1 MRKRKEI
8 KMKNNN
14 GRKKSTKKLTIAL
27 CMVIFAVVF
36 SSTVYAVKLVNEQS
50 KVNELELPELDSMKI
65 TKQIKNIEK
74 SIKPQSISKM
84 NYKQIQEQLGVSLLN
99 SELSKDDKYMISDVE
114 TDNKDYAIIKC
125 DNYILGDTSNYSYNE
140 EGFYSFDE
148 GNLYKSPISLQA
160 DIILSETQLNNLWTT
175 DYLGMYGFV
184 EQFVS
189 EQGYKVN
196 LIEEKNDGNQP
207 QNFVSKK
214 IAVFVADGIR
224 YTLTGRTTVDNM
236 KQIVNSMK

>member
-1 MRKRKEI
+1 MYKFKINKKI
-8 KMKNNN
+8 KKIFVVSCM
-14 GRKKSTKKLTIAL
+14 IAIAIVL
-27 CMVIFAVVF
+27 G
-36 SSTVYAVKLVNEQS
+36 STVYAVKLVNEQS
-50 KVNELELPELDSMKI
+50 KVNELELPELDSMKV
-65 TKQIKNIEK
+65 TNQIKNREK
-74 SIKPQSISKM
+74 GIKSQSISRE

-125 DNYILGDTSNYSYNE
+125 DNYILGDTSNYSYND
-140 EGFYSFDE
+140 EGFYSYDE
-148 GNLYKSPISLQA
+148 GNLYKSPISIQA
-160 DIILSETQLNNLWTT
+160 DIILSETQLNNVWTT

-196 LIEEKNDGNQP
+196 LIESKNDGNQP

>member
-1 MRKRKEI
+1 
-8 KMKNNN
+8 MKNYN
-14 GRKKSTKKLTIAL
+14 GRGKSTKKLTVIL
-27 CMVIFAVVF
+27 CMMVFAIVF
-36 SSTVYAVKLVNEQS
+36 SSTIYAVKLVNEQS
-50 KVNELELPELDSMKI
+50 KVNELELPELDSMKV
-65 TKQIKNIEK
+65 TNQIKNREK
-74 SIKPQSISKM
+74 GIKPQSISRM

-99 SELSKDDKYMISDVE
+99 SELSKDDKYMITDVE

-125 DNYILGDTSNYSYNE
+125 DNYILGDTSNYSYND

-148 GNLYKSPISLQA
+148 GKLYKSPISIQA
-160 DIILSETQLNNLWTT
+160 DIVLSETQLNNLWTT
-175 DYLGMYGFV
+175 DYLGMYKFT

-196 LIEEKNDGNQP
+196 LIEETIDGIQP

-224 YTLTGRTTVDNM
+224 YTLTGRTTVENM

>member
-1 MRKRKEI
+1 
-8 KMKNNN
+8 MKNYN
-14 GRKKSTKKLTIAL
+14 GREKSTKKLTIVL
-27 CMVIFAVVF
+27 CMVVFAIVF

-74 SIKPQSISKM
+74 SIKSQSISRM

-125 DNYILGDTSNYSYNE
+125 DNYVLGDTSNYSYND

-148 GNLYKSPISLQA
+148 GKLYKSPISLQA
-160 DIILSETQLNNLWTT
+160 DIVLSETQLNNVWTT
-175 DYLGMYGFV
+175 DYLGMYSFV

-196 LIEEKNDGNQP
+196 LIEEENDGNQP

-214 IAVFVADGIR
+214 TAVFVADGIR
-224 YTLTGRTTVDNM
+224 YTLTGRTTVENM

>member
-1 MRKRKEI
+1 
-8 KMKNNN
+8 MKNYN
-14 GRKKSTKKLTIAL
+14 GRRKSTKKLTIVL
-27 CMVIFAVVF
+27 CMMVFAIVF
-36 SSTVYAVKLVNEQS
+36 SSTIYAVKLVNEQS
-50 KVNELELPELDSMKI
+50 KVNELELPELDPMKI
-65 TKQIKNIEK
+65 TKQIKNGERNIK
-74 SIKPQSISKM
+74 SQSISRE
-84 NYKQIQEQLGVSLLN
+84 NYKQIQERLGISLLN

-140 EGFYSFDE
+140 EGFYSYDE
-148 GNLYKSPISLQA
+148 GNLYKSPISIQA
-160 DIILSETQLNNLWTT
+160 DIILSETQLNNVWTT

-196 LIEEKNDGNQP
+196 LIESKNDGNQP

>member
-1 MRKRKEI
+1 
-8 KMKNNN
+8 MKNNN
-14 GRKKSTKKLTIAL
+14 GRKKSTKTLTIAL

-99 SELSKDDKYMISDVE
+99 SELSKDDRYMITDVE
-114 TDNKDYAIIKC
+114 TDSKDYAIIKC

-140 EGFYSFDE
+140 EGFYSYDE

-160 DIILSETQLNNLWTT
+160 DIILSETQLNNVWTT

>member
-1 MRKRKEI
+1 
-8 KMKNNN
+8 MKNYN
-14 GRKKSTKKLTIAL
+14 GRRKSTKKITIVL
-27 CMVIFAVVF
+27 CMMVFAFVF
-36 SSTVYAVKLVNEQS
+36 SSTVYGVKLVNEQS

-65 TKQIKNIEK
+65 TKQIKNREK
-74 SIKPQSISKM
+74 NIKQQSISRL

-99 SELSKDDKYMISDVE
+99 SELSKDDKYMITDVE

-125 DNYILGDTSNYSYNE
+125 DNYIIGDTSNYSYND
-140 EGFYSFDE
+140 EGFYSYEE
-148 GNLYKSPISLQA
+148 GNLYKSPISIQA

-175 DYLGMYGFV
+175 DYLGMYSFV

-196 LIEEKNDGNQP
+196 LIEETIDGNQP

-224 YTLTGRTTVDNM
+224 YSLTGRTTVDNM

>member
-1 MRKRKEI
+1 MFKINANNKKTRKI
-8 KMKNNN
+8 Y
-14 GRKKSTKKLTIAL
+14 IVI
-27 CMVIFAVVF
+27 CMIVFAIVF
-36 SSTVYAVKLVNEQS
+36 SSTIYAVKLVNEQS

-65 TKQIKNIEK
+65 TKQIKNREK
-74 SIKPQSISKM
+74 NIKPQSISRL

-99 SELSKDDKYMISDVE
+99 SELSKDDRYMISDVE

-125 DNYILGDTSNYSYNE
+125 DNYIIGDTSNYSYNE

-148 GNLYKSPISLQA
+148 GNLYKSPISLQV
-160 DIILSETQLNNLWTT
+160 DIILSETQLNNVWTT

-207 QNFVSKK
+207 QDFVSKK
-214 IAVFVADGIR
+214 TAIFVADGIR
-224 YTLTGRTTVDNM
+224 YTLTGRTTVENM

>member
-1 MRKRKEI
+1 
-8 KMKNNN
+8 MKNYN
-14 GRKKSTKKLTIAL
+14 GRRKSTKKLTIVL
-27 CMVIFAVVF
+27 CMMVFAIVF

-65 TKQIKNIEK
+65 TKQIKNREK
-74 SIKPQSISKM
+74 NIKQQSISRM
-84 NYKQIQEQLGVSLLN
+84 NYKQIQEQLEVSLLN
-99 SELSKDDKYMISDVE
+99 SELSKDDRYMITDVE

-125 DNYILGDTSNYSYNE
+125 DNYILGDTSNYSYND
-140 EGFYSFDE
+140 EGFYSYEE
-148 GNLYKSPISLQA
+148 GNLYKSPISIQA

-175 DYLGMYGFV
+175 DYLGMYSFV

-207 QNFVSKK
+207 QDFVSKK

>member
-1 MRKRKEI
+1 
-8 KMKNNN
+8 MKNYN
-14 GRKKSTKKLTIAL
+14 GRRKSTKKLTIVL
-27 CMVIFAVVF
+27 CMMVFAIVF
-36 SSTVYAVKLVNEQS
+36 SSTIYAVKLVNEQS
-50 KVNELELPELDSMKI
+50 KVNELELPELDPMKI
-65 TKQIKNIEK
+65 TKQIKNGERNIK
-74 SIKPQSISKM
+74 SQSISRE

-125 DNYILGDTSNYSYNE
+125 DNYILGDTSNYSYND
-140 EGFYSFDE
+140 EGFYSYDE
-148 GNLYKSPISLQA
+148 GNLYKSPISIQA
-160 DIILSETQLNNLWTT
+160 DIILSETQLNNVWTT

-196 LIEEKNDGNQP
+196 LIESKNDGNQP
-207 QNFVSKK
+207 QDFVSKK

>member
-1 MRKRKEI
+1 
-8 KMKNNN
+8 MKNYN
-14 GRKKSTKKLTIAL
+14 GRGKSTKKLTVIL
-27 CMVIFAVVF
+27 CMIVFAIVF
-36 SSTVYAVKLVNEQS
+36 SSTIYAVKLVNEQS
-50 KVNELELPELDSMKI
+50 KVNELELPELDPMKL
-65 TKQIKNIEK
+65 TKQIKNGERNIK
-74 SIKPQSISKM
+74 SQSISRE
-84 NYKQIQEQLGVSLLN
+84 NYKQIQEQLGISLLN

-125 DNYILGDTSNYSYNE
+125 DNYIIGDTSNYSYNE
-140 EGFYSFDE
+140 EGFYSYDE

-160 DIILSETQLNNLWTT
+160 DIILSETQLNNVWTT
-175 DYLGMYGFV
+175 DYLGMYRFV

-196 LIEEKNDGNQP
+196 LIEEENDGNLP
-207 QNFVSKK
+207 QDFVSKK

>member
-1 MRKRKEI
+1 
-8 KMKNNN
+8 MKNYN
-14 GRKKSTKKLTIAL
+14 GKGKSTKKLTVIL
-27 CMVIFAVVF
+27 CMIVFAIVF
-36 SSTVYAVKLVNEQS
+36 SSTIYAVKLVNEQS
-50 KVNELELPELDSMKI
+50 KVNELELPELDPMKI
-65 TKQIKNIEK
+65 TKQIKNGERNIK
-74 SIKPQSISKM
+74 SQSISRE
-84 NYKQIQEQLGVSLLN
+84 NYKQIQEQLGISLLN

-125 DNYILGDTSNYSYNE
+125 DNYIIGDTSNYSYNE
-140 EGFYSFDE
+140 EGFYSYDE

-160 DIILSETQLNNLWTT
+160 DIILSETQLNNVWTT
-175 DYLGMYGFV
+175 DYLGMYRFV

-189 EQGYKVN
+189 EQGFKVN
-196 LIEEKNDGNQP
+196 LIEEENDGNLP
-207 QNFVSKK
+207 QDFVSKK

>member
-1 MRKRKEI
+1 MFKINANNKKTRKI
-8 KMKNNN
+8 Y
-14 GRKKSTKKLTIAL
+14 IVI
-27 CMVIFAVVF
+27 CMIVFAIVF
-36 SSTVYAVKLVNEQS
+36 SSTIYAVKLVNEQT
-50 KVNELELPELDSMKI
+50 KVNELELPELDSMKV
-65 TKQIKNIEK
+65 TNQIKNREK
-74 SIKPQSISKM
+74 GIKPQSISRM

-99 SELSKDDKYMISDVE
+99 SELSKDDRYMITDVE

-140 EGFYSFDE
+140 EDGFYSYDE
-148 GNLYKSPISLQA
+148 GNLYKSPISIQA
-160 DIILSETQLNNLWTT
+160 DIVLSETQLNNLWTT
-175 DYLGMYGFV
+175 DYLGMYKFT

-196 LIEEKNDGNQP
+196 LIEETIDGIQP

-214 IAVFVADGIR
+214 TAIFVADGIR
-224 YTLTGRTTVDNM
+224 YTLTGRTTVENM

>member
-1 MRKRKEI
+1 
-8 KMKNNN
+8 MKNYN
-14 GRKKSTKKLTIAL
+14 GRGKSTKKLTVIL
-27 CMVIFAVVF
+27 CMIVFAIVF
-36 SSTVYAVKLVNEQS
+36 SSTIYAVKLVNEQT
-50 KVNELELPELDSMKI
+50 KVNELELPELDSMKV
-65 TKQIKNIEK
+65 TNQIKNREK
-74 SIKPQSISKM
+74 GIKPQSISRL

-99 SELSKDDKYMISDVE
+99 SELSKDDRYMITDVE

-125 DNYILGDTSNYSYNE
+125 DNYIIGDTSNYSYND
-140 EGFYSFDE
+140 EGFYSYEE
-148 GNLYKSPISLQA
+148 GNLYKSPISIQA
-160 DIILSETQLNNLWTT
+160 DIILSETQLNNVWTT

>member
-1 MRKRKEI
+1 
-8 KMKNNN
+8 MKNYN
-14 GRKKSTKKLTIAL
+14 GRGKSTKKLTVIL
-27 CMVIFAVVF
+27 CMMVFAIVF
-36 SSTVYAVKLVNEQS
+36 SSTIYAVQLVNEQT
-50 KVNELELPELDSMKI
+50 KVNELELPELDSMKV
-65 TKQIKNIEK
+65 TNQIKNREK
-74 SIKPQSISKM
+74 GIKPQSISRM

-99 SELSKDDKYMISDVE
+99 SELSKDDKYMITDVE

-125 DNYILGDTSNYSYNE
+125 DNYILGDTSNYSYND

-148 GNLYKSPISLQA
+148 GKLYKSPISIQA
-160 DIILSETQLNNLWTT
+160 DIVLSETQLNNLWTT
-175 DYLGMYGFV
+175 DYLGMYKFT

-196 LIEEKNDGNQP
+196 LIEETIDGIQP

-214 IAVFVADGIR
+214 TAIFVADGIR
-224 YTLTGRTTVDNM
+224 YTLTGRTTVENM

>member
-1 MRKRKEI
+1 
-8 KMKNNN
+8 MKNYN
-14 GRKKSTKKLTIAL
+14 GRRKSTKKLTVIL
-27 CMVIFAVVF
+27 CMMVFAIVF
-36 SSTVYAVKLVNEQS
+36 SSTIYAVKLVNEQT
-50 KVNELELPELDSMKI
+50 KVNELELPELDSMKV
-65 TKQIKNIEK
+65 TNQIKNREK
-74 SIKPQSISKM
+74 GIKPQSISRM

-99 SELSKDDKYMISDVE
+99 SELSKDDRYMITDVE

-125 DNYILGDTSNYSYNE
+125 DNYILGDTSNYSYND
-140 EGFYSFDE
+140 EGFYNYDE
-148 GNLYKSPISLQA
+148 GNLYKSPISIQA
-160 DIILSETQLNNLWTT
+160 DIILSETQLNNVWTT

-207 QNFVSKK
+207 QDFVSKK

>member
-1 MRKRKEI
+1 
-8 KMKNNN
+8 MKNNN

-27 CMVIFAVVF
+27 CMIVFAVVF

-99 SELSKDDKYMISDVE
+99 SELSKDDRYMITDVE
-114 TDNKDYAIIKC
+114 TDSKDYAIIKC

-140 EGFYSFDE
+140 EGFYSYDE

-160 DIILSETQLNNLWTT
+160 DIILSETQLNNVWTT

-224 YTLTGRTTVDNM
+224 YTLTGRTTVENV

>member
-1 MRKRKEI
+1 
-8 KMKNNN
+8 MKNNN

-74 SIKPQSISKM
+74 SIKPQSISKI

-160 DIILSETQLNNLWTT
+160 DIILSETQLNNVWTT

-207 QNFVSKK
+207 QDFVSKK
-214 IAVFVADGIR
+214 TAIFVADGIR
-224 YTLTGRTTVDNM
+224 YTLTGKTTVDNM

>member
-1 MRKRKEI
+1 
-8 KMKNNN
+8 MKNNN

-27 CMVIFAVVF
+27 CMIVFAIVF
-36 SSTVYAVKLVNEQS
+36 SSTIYAVKLVNEQS

-114 TDNKDYAIIKC
+114 TDNKDYA
-125 DNYILGDTSNYSYNE
+125 
-140 EGFYSFDE
+140 FYSFDE

-160 DIILSETQLNNLWTT
+160 DIILSETQLNNVWTT

>member
-1 MRKRKEI
+1 
-8 KMKNNN
+8 MKNNN
-14 GRKKSTKKLTIAL
+14 GRKKSTKTLTIAL

-160 DIILSETQLNNLWTT
+160 DIILSETQLNNVWTT

-196 LIEEKNDGNQP
+196 LIETKNDGNQP

>member
-1 MRKRKEI
+1 
-8 KMKNNN
+8 MKNYN
-14 GRKKSTKKLTIAL
+14 GRRKSTKKLTIVL
-27 CMVIFAVVF
+27 CMMVFAIVF

-65 TKQIKNIEK
+65 TKQIKNREK
-74 SIKPQSISKM
+74 NIKQQSISRM
-84 NYKQIQEQLGVSLLN
+84 NYKQIQEQLEVSLLN
-99 SELSKDDKYMISDVE
+99 SELSKDDRYMITDVE

-140 EGFYSFDE
+140 EGFYSYDE

-160 DIILSETQLNNLWTT
+160 DIILSQTQLNNVWTT
-175 DYLGMYGFV
+175 DYLGMYSFV

-207 QNFVSKK
+207 QDFVSKK

>member
-1 MRKRKEI
+1 
-8 KMKNNN
+8 MKNNN

-99 SELSKDDKYMISDVE
+99 SELSKDDKYMISDIE

-160 DIILSETQLNNLWTT
+160 DIILSETQLNNVWTT

-214 IAVFVADGIR
+214 TAIFVADGIR

>member
-1 MRKRKEI
+1 
-8 KMKNNN
+8 MKNYN
-14 GRKKSTKKLTIAL
+14 GREKSTKKLTIVL
-27 CMVIFAVVF
+27 CMVVFAIVF
-36 SSTVYAVKLVNEQS
+36 SPTVYAVKLVNEQS

-74 SIKPQSISKM
+74 SIKSQSISRM
-84 NYKQIQEQLGVSLLN
+84 NYKQIQEQLGVSFLN
-99 SELSKDDKYMISDVE
+99 SELSKDEKYMISDVE
-114 TDNKDYAIIKC
+114 TDNKDYAIIKFE
-125 DNYILGDTSNYSYNE
+125 NYIIGDTSNYSYNE
-140 EGFYSFDE
+140 EGFYSYDE

-160 DIILSETQLNNLWTT
+160 DIILSQTQLNNVWTT
-175 DYLGMYGFV
+175 DYLGMYSFV

-207 QNFVSKK
+207 QDFVSKK

>member
-1 MRKRKEI
+1 
-8 KMKNNN
+8 MKNNN

-27 CMVIFAVVF
+27 CMIVFAIVF
-36 SSTVYAVKLVNEQS
+36 SSTIYAVKLVNEQS

-160 DIILSETQLNNLWTT
+160 DIILSETQLNNVWTT

>member
-1 MRKRKEI
+1 
-8 KMKNNN
+8 MKNNN

-27 CMVIFAVVF
+27 CMIVFAIVF
-36 SSTVYAVKLVNEQS
+36 SSTIYAVKLVNEQS

-65 TKQIKNIEK
+65 TKQIKNGERNIK
-74 SIKPQSISKM
+74 SQSTSRL

-99 SELSKDDKYMISDVE
+99 SELSKDDRYMITDVE

-140 EGFYSFDE
+140 EGFYSYDE

-160 DIILSETQLNNLWTT
+160 DIILSETQLNNVWTT

-207 QNFVSKK
+207 QDFVSKK
-214 IAVFVADGIR
+214 TAIFVADGIR
-224 YTLTGRTTVDNM
+224 YTLTGRTTVENM

>member
-1 MRKRKEI
+1 
-8 KMKNNN
+8 MKNNN

-27 CMVIFAVVF
+27 CMIVFAVVF

-99 SELSKDDKYMISDVE
+99 SELSKDDRYMITDVE
-114 TDNKDYAIIKC
+114 TDSKDYAIIKC

-140 EGFYSFDE
+140 EGFYSYDE

-160 DIILSETQLNNLWTT
+160 DIILSETQLNNVWTT

>member
-1 MRKRKEI
+1 MFKINANNKKTRKI
-8 KMKNNN
+8 Y
-14 GRKKSTKKLTIAL
+14 IVI
-27 CMVIFAVVF
+27 CMIVFAIVF
-36 SSTVYAVKLVNEQS
+36 SSTIYAVKLVNEQS

-65 TKQIKNIEK
+65 TKQIKNREK
-74 SIKPQSISKM
+74 NIKPQSISRL

-99 SELSKDDKYMISDVE
+99 SELSKDDRYMITDVE

-125 DNYILGDTSNYSYNE
+125 DNYILGDTSNYSYND

-148 GNLYKSPISLQA
+148 GNLYKSPISIQA
-160 DIILSETQLNNLWTT
+160 DIILSETQLNNVWTT

-207 QNFVSKK
+207 QKFVSKK

>member
-1 MRKRKEI
+1 
-8 KMKNNN
+8 MKNNN

-99 SELSKDDKYMISDVE
+99 SELSKDDRYMITDVE
-114 TDNKDYAIIKC
+114 TDSKDYAIIKC

-140 EGFYSFDE
+140 EGFYSYDE

-160 DIILSETQLNNLWTT
+160 DIILSETQLNNVWTT

-196 LIEEKNDGNQP
+196 LIEAKNDGNQP

>member
-1 MRKRKEI
+1 
-8 KMKNNN
+8 MKNYN
-14 GRKKSTKKLTIAL
+14 GRRKSTKKLTIVL
-27 CMVIFAVVF
+27 CMMVFAIVF
-36 SSTVYAVKLVNEQS
+36 SSTIYAVKLVNEQS
-50 KVNELELPELDSMKI
+50 KVNELELPELDPMKI
-65 TKQIKNIEK
+65 TKQIKNGERNIK
-74 SIKPQSISKM
+74 SQSISRE

-114 TDNKDYAIIKC
+114 TDNKDYVIIKC
-125 DNYILGDTSNYSYNE
+125 DNYIIGDTSNYSYNE

-148 GNLYKSPISLQA
+148 GKLYKSPISLQA
-160 DIILSETQLNNLWTT
+160 DIILSETQLNNVWTT
-175 DYLGMYGFV
+175 DYLGMYSFV

-207 QNFVSKK
+207 QDFVSKK

>member
-1 MRKRKEI
+1 
-8 KMKNNN
+8 MKNYNS
-14 GRKKSTKKLTIAL
+14 REKSTKKLTIVL
-27 CMVIFAVVF
+27 CMVVFAIVF

-50 KVNELELPELDSMKI
+50 KVNELELPELDPMKI
-65 TKQIKNIEK
+65 TKQIKNREK
-74 SIKPQSISKM
+74 NIKQQSISRM
-84 NYKQIQEQLGVSLLN
+84 NYKQIQEQLEVSLLN
-99 SELSKDDKYMISDVE
+99 SELSKDDRYMITDVE

-140 EGFYSFDE
+140 EGFYSYDE

-160 DIILSETQLNNLWTT
+160 DIILSQTQLNNVWTT
-175 DYLGMYGFV
+175 DYLGMYSFV

-207 QNFVSKK
+207 QDFVSKK

>member
-1 MRKRKEI
+1 
-8 KMKNNN
+8 MKNYN
-14 GRKKSTKKLTIAL
+14 GREKSTKKLTIVL
-27 CMVIFAVVF
+27 CMVVFAIVF
-36 SSTVYAVKLVNEQS
+36 SPTVYAVKLVNEQS

-74 SIKPQSISKM
+74 SIKLQSISRM
-84 NYKQIQEQLGVSLLN
+84 NYKQIQEQLGVSFLN
-99 SELSKDDKYMISDVE
+99 SELSKDEKYMISDVE

-125 DNYILGDTSNYSYNE
+125 DNYIIGDTSNYSYNE
-140 EGFYSFDE
+140 EGFYSYDE

-160 DIILSETQLNNLWTT
+160 DIILSQTQLNNVWTT
-175 DYLGMYGFV
+175 DYLGMYSFV

-207 QNFVSKK
+207 QDFVSKK

>member
-1 MRKRKEI
+1 
-8 KMKNNN
+8 MKNNN

-160 DIILSETQLNNLWTT
+160 DIILSETQLNNVWTT

>member
-1 MRKRKEI
+1 
-8 KMKNNN
+8 MKNNN
-14 GRKKSTKKLTIAL
+14 GRKKSTKTLTIAL
-27 CMVIFAVVF
+27 CMVIFAIVF
-36 SSTVYAVKLVNEQS
+36 SSTVYSVKLVNEQS

-65 TKQIKNIEK
+65 TKQIKNRGKTIK
-74 SIKPQSISKM
+74 SQSTSRE
-84 NYKQIQEQLGVSLLN
+84 NYKQVQEQLGVSLLN
-99 SELSKDDKYMISDVE
+99 SELSKDDKYMISNVE

-140 EGFYSFDE
+140 EDGFYSYDE
-148 GNLYKSPISLQA
+148 GNLYKSPISIQA
-160 DIILSETQLNNLWTT
+160 DIILSETQLNNVWTT

-196 LIEEKNDGNQP
+196 LIETKNDGNQP

>member
-1 MRKRKEI
+1 
-8 KMKNNN
+8 MKNNN

-36 SSTVYAVKLVNEQS
+36 SSTVYSVKLVNEQS

-160 DIILSETQLNNLWTT
+160 DIILSETQLNNVWTT

-196 LIEEKNDGNQP
+196 LIETKNDGNQP

>member
-1 MRKRKEI
+1 
-8 KMKNNN
+8 MKNYN
-14 GRKKSTKKLTIAL
+14 GRRKSTKKLTIVL
-27 CMVIFAVVF
+27 CMMVFAIVF
-36 SSTVYAVKLVNEQS
+36 SSTIYAVKLVNEQS
-50 KVNELELPELDSMKI
+50 KVNELELPELDPMKI
-65 TKQIKNIEK
+65 TKQIKNGERNIK
-74 SIKPQSISKM
+74 SQSISRE
-84 NYKQIQEQLGVSLLN
+84 NYKQIQEQLGVSFLN
-99 SELSKDDKYMISDVE
+99 SELSKDEKYMISDVE

-125 DNYILGDTSNYSYNE
+125 DNYIIGDTSNYSYNE
-140 EGFYSFDE
+140 EGFYSYDE

-160 DIILSETQLNNLWTT
+160 DIILSQTQLNNVWTT
-175 DYLGMYGFV
+175 DYLGMYSFV

-207 QNFVSKK
+207 QDFVSKK

>member
-1 MRKRKEI
+1 
-8 KMKNNN
+8 MKNYN
-14 GRKKSTKKLTIAL
+14 GRGKSTKKLTVIL
-27 CMVIFAVVF
+27 CMIVFAIVF
-36 SSTVYAVKLVNEQS
+36 SSTIYAVKLVNEQS

-65 TKQIKNIEK
+65 TKQIKNGEINIK
-74 SIKPQSISKM
+74 SQSISRE
-84 NYKQIQEQLGVSLLN
+84 NYKQIQEQLGISLLN

-125 DNYILGDTSNYSYNE
+125 DNYIIGDTSNYSYNE
-140 EGFYSFDE
+140 EGFYSYDE

-160 DIILSETQLNNLWTT
+160 DIILSETQLNNVWTT
-175 DYLGMYGFV
+175 DYLGMYRFV

-196 LIEEKNDGNQP
+196 LIEEENDGNLP
-207 QNFVSKK
+207 QDFVSKK

>member
-1 MRKRKEI
+1 
-8 KMKNNN
+8 MKNNN

-27 CMVIFAVVF
+27 CMVIFAIVF

-65 TKQIKNIEK
+65 TKQIKNREK
-74 SIKPQSISKM
+74 NIKPQSISRM

-114 TDNKDYAIIKC
+114 TDNKDYAKIKC

-140 EGFYSFDE
+140 EDGFYSYDE

-160 DIILSETQLNNLWTT
+160 DIILSETQLNNVWTT

>member
-1 MRKRKEI
+1 
-8 KMKNNN
+8 MKNYN
-14 GRKKSTKKLTIAL
+14 GRRKSTKKLTIVL
-27 CMVIFAVVF
+27 CMMVFAIVF
-36 SSTVYAVKLVNEQS
+36 SSTVYGVKLVNEQS

-65 TKQIKNIEK
+65 TKQIKNREK
-74 SIKPQSISKM
+74 NIKQQSISRL

-99 SELSKDDKYMISDVE
+99 SELSKDDKYMITDVE

-125 DNYILGDTSNYSYNE
+125 DNYIIGDTSNYSYND

-160 DIILSETQLNNLWTT
+160 DIVLSETQLNNVWTT
-175 DYLGMYGFV
+175 DYLGMYRFD

-196 LIEEKNDGNQP
+196 LIEEENDGNQP

-214 IAVFVADGIR
+214 TAVFVADGIR
-224 YTLTGRTTVDNM
+224 YTLTGRTTVENM

>member
-1 MRKRKEI
+1 
-8 KMKNNN
+8 MKNYNS
-14 GRKKSTKKLTIAL
+14 REKSTKKLTIVL
-27 CMVIFAVVF
+27 CMVVFAIVF

-74 SIKPQSISKM
+74 SIKSQSISRM
-84 NYKQIQEQLGVSLLN
+84 NYKQIQEQLGVSFLN
-99 SELSKDDKYMISDVE
+99 SELSKDEKYMISDVE

-125 DNYILGDTSNYSYNE
+125 DNYIIGDTSNYSYNE
-140 EGFYSFDE
+140 EGFYSYDE

-160 DIILSETQLNNLWTT
+160 DIILSQTQLNNVWTT
-175 DYLGMYGFV
+175 DYLGMYSFV

-207 QNFVSKK
+207 QDFVSKK

>member
-1 MRKRKEI
+1 
-8 KMKNNN
+8 MKNYN
-14 GRKKSTKKLTIAL
+14 GRRKSTKKLTIVL
-27 CMVIFAVVF
+27 CMMVFAIVF
-36 SSTVYAVKLVNEQS
+36 SSTIYAVKLVNEQS
-50 KVNELELPELDSMKI
+50 KVNELELPELDPMKI
-65 TKQIKNIEK
+65 TKQIKNGERNIK
-74 SIKPQSISKM
+74 SQSISRE
-84 NYKQIQEQLGVSLLN
+84 NYKQIQEQLGVSFLN
-99 SELSKDDKYMISDVE
+99 SELSKDEKYMISDVE

-125 DNYILGDTSNYSYNE
+125 DNYIIGDTSNYSYNE
-140 EGFYSFDE
+140 EGFYSYDE

-160 DIILSETQLNNLWTT
+160 DIILSQTQLNNVWTT
-175 DYLGMYGFV
+175 DYLGMYSFV

-196 LIEEKNDGNQP
+196 LIEETIDGNQP
-207 QNFVSKK
+207 QDFVSKK

>member
-1 MRKRKEI
+1 
-8 KMKNNN
+8 MKNNN

-65 TKQIKNIEK
+65 TKQIKNGERNIK
-74 SIKPQSISKM
+74 SQSTSRL

-160 DIILSETQLNNLWTT
+160 DIILSETQLNNVWTT
-175 DYLGMYGFV
+175 DYLGMYSFV